1 MSSLI
6 KNIAEPS
13 LTTLL
18 GRISD
23 EIRQTLFDNWGFEEA
38 PEEYDQLL
46 DLIKAQCDELGI
58 EPSIHNRTTILEAI
72 VEDAIEIE
80 TAEYLEGLFNE
91 ISTMIKKA
99 QAHAE
104 LSPELISLLSDALIK
119 ISSAID
125 EKEQEREEKFS
136 VASSIS
142 IDAASD
148 KSSDDSA
155 EDEVVSLPPGLP
167 TPIKTPEEFLKY
179 DKKINFLSQAV
190 LRELILEWSAPGFN
204 PERTPCLMILMKKE
218 AEKLALNLET
228 VAIDTIFKIFQLTL
242 KHSDLRLAPQF
253 YQAIS
258 FLNDDLPSGM
268 EESLKHIT
276 LILHTHISECLKGTL
291 PSNLGTS
298 FLSILQ
304 YIDEEKEAADITQ
317 DLAFREKLTQAKSL
331 QTLLTEVSTSIND
344 KILSERKSIVLSK
357 LTPRELK
364 IMAENIHN
372 DFRKDLQ
379 PVTTES
385 VAYQAL
391 VELKGQIPARAF
403 VDRFEPFQLN
413 YSQGETDADHPV
425 RLKIEEEKL
434 EKISGK
440 NLHPRIPKPQS
451 AFALRHAK
459 LFEDSLSL
467 SATEEEG
474 RQQSP

>member
-13 LTTLL
+13 LITLL
-18 GRISD
+18 GKISD
-23 EIRQTLFDNWGFEEA
+23 EIRQTLFNNWGFEEA
-38 PEEYDQLL
+38 PEEYGQLL

-58 EPSIHNRTTILEAI
+58 EPSIHNRTTIFEAI

-80 TAEYLEGLFNE
+80 TAEYLEGLFDE

-104 LSPELISLLSDALIK
+104 LSPKLSSLLSDALIK

-179 DKKINFLSQAV
+179 DKKINLLSQAV

-218 AEKLALNLET
+218 AEKLALNLQT
-228 VAIDTIFKIFQLTL
+228 VAVDTIFKIFNLTL
-242 KHSDLRLAPQF
+242 KSSDLSLAPKF

-268 EESLKHIT
+268 EECLKYIT
-276 LILHTHISECLKGTL
+276 LLLHTHITKCLNGPL
-291 PSNLGTS
+291 SFELRNS
-298 FLSILQ
+298 FLSILE

-317 DLAFREKLTQAKSL
+317 DLAFRENITQAKSL
-331 QTLLTEVSTSIND
+331 PTFLEETYVSINA
-344 KILSERKSIVLSK
+344 KISSERRSKVLSN
-357 LTPRELK
+357 LTPEELK
-364 IMAENIHN
+364 TMAHNIHD
-372 DFRKDLQ
+372 DFKRNLH

-385 VAYQAL
+385 LAYDAL
-391 VELKGQIPARAF
+391 VCKGQAPTRPFIN
-403 VDRFEPFQLN
+403 RFKPHLLN
-413 YSQGETDADHPV
+413 YAQGETDADHPV